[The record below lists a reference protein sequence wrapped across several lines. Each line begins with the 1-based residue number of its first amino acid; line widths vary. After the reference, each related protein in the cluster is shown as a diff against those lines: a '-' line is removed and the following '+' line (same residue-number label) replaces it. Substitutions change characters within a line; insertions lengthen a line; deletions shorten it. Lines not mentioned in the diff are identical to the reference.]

1 MQPELCLLY
10 LFISITRQDRLFFD
24 ILHASQSY
32 ILPVGVGYLEHNTQ
46 SMFSSVALSQ
56 REQNIYIISQF

>member
-1 MQPELCLLY
+1 MQSELC
-10 LFISITRQDRLFFD
+10 FIYFYYQTGEAETFFD

-46 SMFSSVALSQ
+46 SIFPSVPLSQ
-56 REQNIYIISQF
+56 RQQNIYIISQF